1 MARQRR
7 RHVTERSLAR
17 EIRNVCVFCGSSA
30 GRGEIYADGARGLAR
45 RLVEEK
51 IGLVYGG
58 GSIGLMGI
66 VADTVLSLGGRAI
79 GVIPH
84 SLKIREVG
92 HAGLSELH
100 VVDTMHERK
109 KLMADRADAFIA
121 MPGGYGTFEEF
132 LEIVTWLQLGI
143 HAKPCGLLN
152 VRGYYDKLLGFLDHA
167 VGEEFLR
174 PENRALIVTAESPEA
189 LLSALRAA
197 EIPRIEP
204 WITRAE
210 R

>member
-1 MARQRR
+1 MARI
-7 RHVTERSLAR
+7 
-17 EIRNVCVFCGSSA
+17 IRNVCVFCGSSP
-30 GRGEIYADGARGLAR
+30 GRGDVYTAAARALGC
-45 RLVEEK
+45 RLVEENL
-51 IGLVYGG
+51 GLVYGG
-58 GSIGLMGI
+58 GSVGLMGI
-66 VADTVLSLGGRAI
+66 VADTVLSLGGRVI

-92 HAGLSELH
+92 HAGLSEQH

-109 KLMADRADAFIA
+109 NRMADRADAFIA

-152 VRGYYDKLLGFLDHA
+152 VVGYYDKLLDFLDHA
-167 VGEEFLR
+167 VGEGFLR
-174 PENRALIVTAESPEA
+174 PENRRLIVTADSPAA
-189 LLSALRAA
+189 LLASLRST
-197 EIPRIEP
+197 EIPPIEP

>member
-1 MARQRR
+1 MP
-7 RHVTERSLAR
+7 HV
-17 EIRNVCVFCGSSA
+17 IRNVCVFCGSSP
-30 GRGEIYADGARGLAR
+30 GRGEPYAEAARALGR
-45 RLVEEK
+45 RLVEENL
-51 IGLVYGG
+51 GLVYGG
-58 GSIGLMGI
+58 GSVGLMGI

-84 SLKIREVG
+84 SLKVREVG
-92 HAGLSELH
+92 HAGLTEQH

-109 KLMADRADAFIA
+109 TAMADRADAFIA

-152 VRGYYDKLLGFLDHA
+152 VRGYYDKLLDFLDHA
-167 VGEEFLR
+167 VGEGFLR
-174 PENRALIVTAESPEA
+174 PENRRLIVTAETPDA
-189 LLSALRAA
+189 LLAALRSTQ
-197 EIPRIEP
+197 IPPIEP

>member
-1 MARQRR
+1 MPRPL
-7 RHVTERSLAR
+7 SN
-17 EIRNVCVFCGSSA
+17 ICVFCGSSP
-30 GRGEIYADGARGLAR
+30 GRGGVYAAAARALAA
-45 RLVEEK
+45 RLVAEQL
-51 IGLVYGG
+51 GLVYGG

-66 VADTVLSLGGRAI
+66 VADTVLSLGGRVI

-84 SLKIREVG
+84 SLQIREVG
-92 HAGLSELH
+92 HTALTELH
-100 VVDTMHERK
+100 VVDTMHQRK
-109 KLMADRADAFIA
+109 KLMADRSDAFIA

-152 VRGYYDKLLGFLDHA
+152 VHGYYDKLLDFLDHA
-167 VGEEFLR
+167 VAEEFLR
-174 PENRALIVTAESPEA
+174 PANRQLIVTADTPEA
-189 LLSALRAA
+189 LLAALRTAH
-197 EIPRIEP
+197 IPHIDS

>member
-1 MARQRR
+1 MARI
-7 RHVTERSLAR
+7 
-17 EIRNVCVFCGSSA
+17 IRNVCVFCGSSL
-30 GRGEIYADGARGLAR
+30 GRGESYAEAAQALGR
-45 RLVEEK
+45 RLVEENL
-51 IGLVYGG
+51 GLVYGG
-58 GSIGLMGI
+58 GSVGLMGI
-66 VADTVLSLGGRAI
+66 VADTVLSLGGRAV

-84 SLKIREVG
+84 SLKVREVG
-92 HAGLSELH
+92 HAGLSEQH

-109 KLMADRADAFIA
+109 TAMADRADAFIA

-152 VRGYYDKLLGFLDHA
+152 VRGYYDKLLDFLDHA
-167 VGEEFLR
+167 VGEGFLR
-174 PENRALIVTAESPEA
+174 PENRRLIVTAETPAA
-189 LLSALRAA
+189 LLAALRST
-197 EIPRIEP
+197 EIPPIEP